1 MSSVPQSILCRKLW
15 AALRPLLDCIGGVGL
30 GVGKAGTCAGG
41 VGGPWF
47 FCAAVSVYCMEKLE
61 VCFAGQLWRQWILEY
76 KPHCDS

>member
-30 GVGKAGTCAGG
+30 GVGKAGTCVGG

-47 FCAAVSVYCMEKLE
+47 FCAAVSVLYGE
-61 VCFAGQLWRQWILEY
+61 VGGVLRWSIVETMGTGIQTSL
-76 KPHCDS
+76 